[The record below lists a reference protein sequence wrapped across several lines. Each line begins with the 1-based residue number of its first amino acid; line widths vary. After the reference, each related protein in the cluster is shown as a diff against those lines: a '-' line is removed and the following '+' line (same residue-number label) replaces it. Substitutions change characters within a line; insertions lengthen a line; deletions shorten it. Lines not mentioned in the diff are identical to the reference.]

1 MPEIPTQDNNCETE
15 GILSTVAGVMG
26 SLQSNLVLKTILNI
40 NKDLFCKM
48 IVFNG
53 LNNEFRKVKLK
64 RNPICINKC

>member
-64 RNPICINKC
+64 KRIICINKC